1 MLKYELDINV
11 CKFVADYVQCGF
23 STKEAS
29 AGKHRRIILY
39 DIFAILPKVLF
50 LSFFKFLSQKTSQLV
65 FTSK

>member
-23 STKEAS
+23 STKEAP

-39 DIFAILPKVLF
+39 DILQYYQSTF
-50 LSFFKFLSQKTSQLV
+50 SFFF
-65 FTSK
+65 

>member
-50 LSFFKFLSQKTSQLV
+50 LSFF
-65 FTSK
+65 